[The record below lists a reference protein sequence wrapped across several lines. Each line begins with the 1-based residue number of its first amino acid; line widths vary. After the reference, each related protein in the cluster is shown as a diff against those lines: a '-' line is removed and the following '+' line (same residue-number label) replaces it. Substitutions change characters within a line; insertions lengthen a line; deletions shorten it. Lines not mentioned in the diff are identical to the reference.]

1 MPANTF
7 GEMFRI
13 TTFGESHGK
22 GVGVV
27 VDGCPAGLELTEQ
40 DIQKELDRRRPGQ
53 SKITTPRNEP
63 DKVEILSGV
72 FEGKTTGAPI
82 CLMVF
87 NTDQKSQDYQKLKDL
102 YRPGH
107 ADFTF
112 DQKFGHRD
120 PRGGGRTSAR
130 IMIGRVAAGA
140 IAKKFLKEKLNI
152 EFLAYTESVGKIKI
166 PDLNNYSNFKLP
178 TQRLLLK
185 AISFDYLEEIFE
197 EFSGEINNFTY
208 ISQTNIVDTAKYISD
223 SINQNEEGKGLKL
236 VILDKET
243 QEFLGVCGIHKTD
256 TKTPEFGIW
265 LKKSA
270 HNQRFGKEAIT
281 NLFIWAEKNLN
292 FDYLKYEVDKKNI
305 ASKKIPESL
314 GGKIIKEFIKE
325 TPDKRKLEIIE
336 YHIFTQRMQ
345 DLIELKEIL
354 KSLDQK

>member
-1 MPANTF
+1 MPANSF

-22 GVGVV
+22 AVGVV
-27 VDGCPAGLELTEQ
+27 VDGCPAGLELNEE

-53 SKITTPRNEP
+53 SKITTPRDEP
-63 DKVEILSGV
+63 DKVEILSGI
-72 FEGKTTGAPI
+72 FEGKTTGVPI

-87 NTDQKSQDYQKLKDL
+87 NTNQKSQDYQKLKDL

-130 IMIGRVAAGA
+130 IMIGRVAAGT
-140 IAKKFLKEKLNI
+140 IAKKFLKEKLNM

-166 PDLNNYSNFKLP
+166 PNPNDYSNFELK

-185 AISFDYLEEIFE
+185 AVSFDYLQDIFD
-197 EFSGEINNFTY
+197 EFSGEINSFTY
-208 ISQTNIVDTAKYISD
+208 ISQTNIADTAKYISD
-223 SINQNEEGKGLKL
+223 SIKQNQDGKGLEL

-243 QEFLGVCGIHKTD
+243 QEFLGCCGIHKTD
-256 TKTPEFGIW
+256 TKTPVFGIW

-270 HNQRFGKEAIT
+270 HNQKFGKEAIT

-292 FDYLKYEVDKKNI
+292 FEYLKYDVDKKNI

-314 GGKIIKEFIKE
+314 GGKVVKEFIKE
-325 TPDKRKLEIIE
+325 TADKRKLNIIQ
-336 YHIFTQRMQ
+336 YNIFSQRMQ
-345 DLIELKEIL
+345 DLIELKKIL
-354 KSLDQK
+354 EGLED